1 MPVLRSKSNVLRH
14 QADNGIP
21 SPSLNIVQQ
30 SDSNHEEREQFLRKL
45 PKLHER
51 DIGDKGQTND
61 LPIEESNPS
70 VVLRL
75 LDDTC
80 PICQET
86 FLSVLAL
93 EEMAT
98 AMDTPGMPEEQLG
111 VTKLEC
117 GHLFC
122 RKE

>member
-1 MPVLRSKSNVLRH
+1 MLTY
-14 QADNGIP
+14 
-21 SPSLNIVQQ
+21 SPFSLNIVQQ
-30 SDSNHEEREQFLRKL
+30 TDSHHEEREVYIRKL
-45 PKLHER
+45 PKLREA
-51 DIGDKGQTND
+51 DIDDKGQTTSLD
-61 LPIEESNPS
+61 IIGILLSNS
-70 VVLRL
+70 SLI
-75 LDDTC
+75 DDSC

-117 GHLFC
+117 GHRFC